1 MQKSKDANERFGAL
15 PVFPSQYPK
24 VSAGIA
30 KKVATPMD
38 IKIDT
43 IISVIVCRSAHFYCN
58 VRYIVVLIS

>member
-1 MQKSKDANERFGAL
+1 MQKSKDANERLGAL

-30 KKVATPMD
+30 NKVPTPMD

-43 IISVIVCRSAHFYCN
+43 IISVIICRSAHSCCN
-58 VRYIVVLIS
+58 VRYILVLIS